1 MWFYISR
8 GVLIQ
13 RKVKSEIGSSTMPHK
28 INPIHFE
35 NAEGNCGLSSVLL
48 THFANKLTVSRMQR
62 DLSGSTVIRNQG
74 LALGYSVIALNNLA
88 KGVGRITINKQKIKN
103 ELNNHW
109 EVLAEALQT
118 ILRKNGFANAYETIK
133 GLTRGES
140 LNKNSIKEIIS
151 KLDVSSDD
159 KDLLLEL
166 SPETYTGLSS
176 VLARLR

>member
-1 MWFYISR
+1 MMIR
-8 GVLIQ
+8 
-13 RKVKSEIGSSTMPHK
+13 IGFK
-28 INPIHFE
+28 I
-35 NAEGNCGLSSVLL
+35 
-48 THFANKLTVSRMQR
+48 
-62 DLSGSTVIRNQG
+62 
-74 LALGYSVIALNNLA
+74 A
-88 KGVGRITINKQKIKN
+88 KNKQKIKN